1 MLSEGEKDVHI
12 MKQERF
18 LWFQYPLAQFLYW
31 VTCCA
36 CSGFVAV
43 YLQYKGLSNTY
54 IGVIVGFYGVL
65 SLLVQPLSS
74 KIIGIIRGLTVRKMI
89 ILFLMLM
96 SGMFAAIT
104 FFAVSDIWTITA
116 FIVINAMN
124 SCMIPLMNALGM
136 EYVNQKQNVN
146 FGLARGF
153 GSLGWAVSAAV
164 IGFLLEKF
172 SPDILGYIYIISAG
186 VMFLDIFFMPDFGQ
200 WMEPIKTEEKEK
212 GVLGKCLKDSTL
224 LFVIIGSFLNQICH
238 ALCTT
243 YTINIVRG
251 VGGNETAAGLAQ
263 FFGAGSEMLGMVLFG
278 VLIARYGSIRV
289 LKISSIFFALR
300 FLFLIFAGNLP
311 MVMFGYALQGPS
323 AGLYIPAAVY
333 LVNERMLPQN
343 RMQGQ
348 TIYNVLTSGM
358 ANFMGNLLG
367 GNLID
372 RFGLRATLVTCFIL
386 ATVGCACIMT
396 RKASEESYSG

>member
-1 MLSEGEKDVHI
+1 MRH
-12 MKQERF
+12 ERF

-54 IGVIVGFYGVL
+54 IGIVVGFYGVL
-65 SLLVQPLSS
+65 SLFVQPLSS
-74 KIIGIIRGLTVRKMI
+74 KIIGMVHGLTIRKMI
-89 ILFLMLM
+89 IIFLLAM
-96 SGMFAAIT
+96 SGLFATIT
-104 FFAVSDIWTITA
+104 FWMVSDIWTITA
-116 FIVINAMN
+116 FIIINALN

-153 GSLGWAVSAAV
+153 GSLGWAVSAVV
-164 IGFLLEKF
+164 IGLLLEKF
-172 SPDILGYIYIISAG
+172 SPEILGYIYITSAG
-186 VMFLDIFFMPDFGQ
+186 VMFLNILFMPDFGQ
-200 WMEPIKTEEKEK
+200 IMEPVKTEEKEK
-212 GVLGKCLKDSTL
+212 GVFRKCLKDHTL
-224 LFVIIGSFLNQICH
+224 LFVIIGSFLNQVCH
-238 ALCTT
+238 ALGTT
-243 YTINIVRG
+243 YTINIVR
-251 VGGNETAAGLAQ
+251 VAGGNETAAGLAQ

-278 VLIARYGSIRV
+278 ILIARYGSIRI

-343 RMQGQ
+343 RTQGQ

-358 ANFMGNLLG
+358 ANFVGNLLG
-367 GNLID
+367 GKLID
-372 RFGLRATLVTCFIL
+372 QFGLHYTLITCFLFAI
-386 ATVGCACIMT
+386 AGCLCIVT
-396 RKASEESYSG
+396 RKASEESYSS